1 MSKFVKLSFVLSLIL
16 GMSAI
21 AFGQSTVTGAIGGVV
36 TNPNKEV
43 VPNAGI
49 TVRSADTNKED
60 TATTDDQG
68 RFKVSGLQPG
78 TYSVTINGAGF
89 SPYNQDKVVVEVGRE
104 TTINGLLTIGP
115 LSGGTVEV
123 TSEAPVINTSQQDF
137 SSNINQVS
145 INESPNN
152 GRRWSNF
159 AIGTPGAG
167 ADGPFGLISFRGIS
181 GLLNNNTIDGGD
193 NNQAFYSE
201 ERGRT
206 RINYSVSQAAIREY
220 QVNTSNYSAE
230 YGRAAGGVVNAVTK
244 SGTNDFH
251 GGAFIYYRDERFNA
265 RNPSTFVSGLAVKP
279 EDNRKQFG
287 GTVGGPIVR
296 NRLFFFFS
304 YDQQKRIYPGVAGP
318 TSDTFFT
325 TLDRTTLLA
334 RGMTTAQI
342 DSALAVAQGL
352 TGVVPRRGDQTL
364 FLPKLDWRITNDHT
378 LTFTYN
384 RLHWV
389 SPAGVQTGVKVTRGT
404 NSWGDD
410 LVDVNWGTL
419 RLTSTLSPT
428 LLNEARFQLGR
439 DFERQIAQ
447 PPGPGEPTNAVGGS
461 SPQVGIGTNGMTIG
475 KPNSQNRVA
484 QPDERRRQFADTM
497 TLTSGNHT
505 FKFGADI
512 NHVSD
517 TNFQL
522 FNESGSYNYTSFN
535 DYIMDY
541 ANFAAG
547 GALRTASVRCFTAPA
562 SGTVQ
567 RFAGQCYTP
576 SSTSFGQGFG
586 TPAFK
591 FATDDYGFFIQDDW
605 RYSPKLTLNLGL
617 RYEYEKLP
625 TPQIPNA
632 TFDADPQFAGKT
644 GIFPADK
651 NNWGPRF
658 GFAYDITG
666 DGKNSVRAGYGIYYG
681 RITNSA
687 IVNAISNT
695 GAPGGQFTLSLSPAS
710 SNAAER
716 AVAPVFPNVFAVAPS
731 VGTKPVPN
739 LVTFAPN
746 MANPMIHQMDAT
758 YERLV
763 APNTV
768 ASVSVLVSIG
778 RYLPQFVD
786 VNLAQPTQVTNFT
799 VAGGPFNGQVVTVPK
814 FTVRKNTSFAVVTE
828 IQPVIN
834 TEYEALVLQLNR
846 RFTKGLQYQVSYTLG
861 RSLDNGQNSSTFT
874 DLNNVPNPYD
884 LSGEGGYT
892 NFDVRHKFV
901 ASAVWHPDFFK
912 DNKAARMIFGGFNI
926 APIFSLSTGAP
937 FSAGISGSVAGSPS
951 GGLTGSNGG
960 NRFPLERRNS
970 YRSPKIVNVD
980 LRVSRRF
987 RFTESMNVELL
998 AEGFNIFN
1006 RSQIVNV
1013 NTTGYVLSG
1022 TTLTY
1027 QTATFQQTTF
1037 TSNFFIRER
1046 QVQFA
1051 ARFEF

>member
-1 MSKFVKLSFVLSLIL
+1 MSKFVKLTFVFLLVLS
-16 GMSAI
+16 MSAI
-21 AFGQSTVTGAIGGVV
+21 AFGQSTTFGAIGGVI
-36 TNPNKEV
+36 TNPSNEV
-43 VPNAGI
+43 VPGAEVKVLNI
-49 TVRSADTNKED
+49 ETNQED

-68 RFKVSGLQPG
+68 RFRILNLVPG
-78 TYSVTINGAGF
+78 TYTVTINGAGF
-89 SPYNQDKVVVEVGRE
+89 SAFTQERVVVEVGRE
-104 TTINGLLTIGP
+104 TTINAGLSIGP

-123 TSEAPVINTSQQDF
+123 TAEAPVINTSQQDF
-137 SSNINQVS
+137 STNINQTS
-145 INESPNN
+145 IIDSPNN

-159 AIGTPGAG
+159 ALGTPGAVI
-167 ADGPFGLISFRGIS
+167 DGPFGLISFRGIS

-193 NNQAFYSE
+193 NNQAFFSE

-206 RINYSVSQAAIREY
+206 RSAYSISQAAVREY

-244 SGTNDFH
+244 SGTNNFH
-251 GGAFIYYRDERFNA
+251 GGAFLYVRDEKFNA
-265 RNPSTFVSGLAVKP
+265 RNPSTFVSGLPVKP
-279 EDNRKQFG
+279 EDNRKQYGF
-287 GTVGGPIVR
+287 TIGGPIVK
-296 NRLFFFFS
+296 NKLFFFFS
-304 YDQQKRIYPGVAGP
+304 YDQQKRNFPGVAGP

-325 TLDRTTLLA
+325 TLDRPTLLA

-352 TGVVPRRGDQTL
+352 TGVVARRGDQSIY
-364 FLPKLDWRITNDHT
+364 LPKFDWHINNDNI

-389 SPAGVQTGVKVTRGT
+389 SPAGVQTGVKVTRGI

-419 RLTSTLSPT
+419 RLTSTLTPT
-428 LLNEARFQLGR
+428 ILNEARLQIGR

-475 KPNSQNRVA
+475 KPNSQNRIA
-484 QPDERRRQFADTM
+484 QPDERRRQIADTM

-512 NHVSD
+512 NHVQD
-517 TNFQL
+517 LNFQL

-541 ANFAAG
+541 ANFASN

-562 SGTVQ
+562 AGTVQ

-591 FATDDYGFFIQDDW
+591 FATDDYGFFIQDDY
-605 RYSPKLTLNLGL
+605 RASPKLTINLGL

-625 TPQIPNA
+625 TPQIPNS
-632 TFDADPQFAGKT
+632 TFDADPNFRGKT
-644 GIFPADK
+644 SIFPADK
-651 NNWGPRF
+651 NNFGPRF
-658 GFAYDITG
+658 GFAYDMTG
-666 DGKNSVRAGYGIYYG
+666 DGKNSIRGGYGIYYG

-687 IVNAISNT
+687 INQTISNT
-695 GAPGGQFTLSLSPAS
+695 GATGGQFTLSLNPAS
-710 SNAAER
+710 TNAAER

-731 VGTKPVPN
+731 VGARPIPN
-739 LVTFAPN
+739 VVTFAPN
-746 MANPMIHQMDAT
+746 VANPMIHQMDAT

-768 ASVSVLVSIG
+768 ASVAVLVSLG

-786 VNLAQPTQVTNFT
+786 VNLAQPTQVTNFS
-799 VAGGPFNGQVVTVPK
+799 VVGGPFAGQTVTVPK
-814 FTVRKNTSFAVVTE
+814 FTTRLNANYAVVTE
-828 IQPVIN
+828 IQPDIN

-884 LSGEGGYT
+884 RSSEGGYT

-912 DNKAARMIFGGFNI
+912 DDVARKILGGFNI
-926 APIFSLSTGAP
+926 APIFSLTTGAP
-937 FSAGISGSVAGSPS
+937 YSAGISGSVSGSPS

-970 YRSPKIVNVD
+970 YRSPKIVNLD
-980 LRVSRRF
+980 LRISRRF
-987 RFTESMNVELL
+987 KFTESMNLELL
-998 AEGFNIFN
+998 AEGFNVFN

-1013 NTTGYVLSG
+1013 NTTGYALSG

-1027 QTATFQQTTF
+1027 QAATFQQTTF